1 MEPEAE
7 PECRSRRLR
16 AVTRR
21 RYEDDGISDDEIEG
35 KRTFDLE
42 EKLESSMYSASFV
55 RFMDGKD
62 FTFQYVQRD
71 GLRCPLIFKK
81 KDGLGIKMPEP
92 DFSVN
97 DVKMF
102 VGSRRMVDVMDVNT
116 QKGIEMTMAQWVKY
130 YETPA
135 AEREKLYNV
144 ISLEFSHTKLENIV
158 QRPATVDLVDWVDN
172 IWPRHL
178 KERQTE
184 STNAIVEMKYPKVR
198 KYCLMSVRGCY
209 TDFHIDFGGTS
220 VWYHIHRGGKIFWLI
235 PPTPLNLEIY
245 ESWVLSGKQGDIF
258 LGDKVEK
265 CQRIELKQGYT
276 FLIPSGWIHAVYT
289 PEDTLVFGG
298 NFLHSF
304 NIPTQLRIHNIE
316 DRTRVPSKFR
326 YPFYYE
332 MCWYVVE
339 RYVFFLTKCSHLTKQ
354 FQRESQ
360 LIDEDTES
368 DDTENGDDVKE
379 EVDESEEPTERERR
393 GHSLRKGPSES
404 PAPDRN
410 GLPQDHGSRL
420 LKRSPS
426 SESLDSGGGSLGSQD
441 TAPAHWIHLTQFER
455 TGLQALVDKLQSLPE
470 HKKCVPAG
478 LLDPDSLLQEM
489 QKVLE
494 DHMND
499 DPQLACSGLPIIRW
513 PKRRDKPKAPIRL
526 KPRPPVLALS
536 KPALLKPLPGSRR
549 RRTRCKRCE
558 ACRRSECGVCHYCR
572 DMKKFGGPGRMK
584 QSCVLRQCEAPILPH
599 TALCMICEEVG
610 QNADGE
616 NNSVRGT
623 LMECSACS
631 EIVHP
636 GCLKMNISLGIISK
650 ELPNCWE
657 CPKCVRQ
664 ERRKLALAKKGYSP
678 KDGTDSERQQL
689 IAEAVRK
696 REEQSRRAQ
705 AIEAARR
712 RLDALPKRKKFDY
725 LLLRKKRLAAAEH
738 NARKKIKFEREQILL
753 RTKRKA
759 EDSLDHRVGAKI
771 LRPLRNGEDLS
782 LGPYPRLGSS
792 RDGLRPDR
800 AERFYRRQLRRS
812 LDPARSN
819 PSSAMSRH
827 RHLSEIEKAK
837 IRGSLLT
844 VRLHRSPG
852 DFNGSASHH
861 RSPST
866 SLRQAPR
873 VVSWQSG
880 CQCQQDN
887 PSPSSSSSDNPPDDH
902 MMQRHL
908 WMSVFRYLTQKE
920 LCVCMRVC
928 KAWSKWCCDKRLWT
942 KINLSRCKSITPLA
956 LGGISKRLPVSL
968 DLSWSNISRKQLT
981 WLIDRLPGLKDLFLS
996 GCSWSAISALST
1008 SSCPLLRTLDLRW
1021 AEGLRDSQ
1029 MRDLLCTPDKPGQL
1043 DNRSKLRNVT
1053 DFRLAGLDISDV
1065 TLRLI
1070 IRHMP
1075 LLSRLD
1081 LSHCSHLSDHSLN
1094 LLTAVGSSTRNSLS
1108 ELQLEGCNKLTD
1120 QCLNYLKR
1128 IGNISCINLHNCKQ
1142 ISKGACEMLLS
1153 ELSVNGLF
1161 CLSEERQIRKI
1172 S

>member
-55 RFMDGKD
+55 RFMEGKD

-92 DFSVN
+92 GFSVN

-184 STNAIVEMKYPKVR
+184 STNAIIEMKYPKVR

-360 LIDEDTES
+360 LINEDTES
-368 DDTENGDDVKE
+368 DDTENGDVVKD
-379 EVDESEEPTERERR
+379 EVDEREEPAERERR
-393 GHSLRKGPSES
+393 SHSLRKAPCES
-404 PAPDRN
+404 QAPNHN
-410 GLPQDHGSRL
+410 GLPQEQANRP
-420 LKRSPS
+420 LKSPS
-426 SESLDSGGGSLGSQD
+426 SESLDSAGGGCVGPQEP
-441 TAPAHWIHLTQFER
+441 APSRWIHLTQFER
-455 TGLQALVDKLQSLPE
+455 TGLQALVDKLQALPE

-478 LLDPDSLLQEM
+478 LLDPDSLLQAM
-489 QKVLE
+489 QVRK
-494 DHMND
+494 
-499 DPQLACSGLPIIRW
+499 GLTP
-513 PKRRDKPKAPIRL
+513 D
-526 KPRPPVLALS
+526 
-536 KPALLKPLPGSRR
+536 
-549 RRTRCKRCE
+549 
-558 ACRRSECGVCHYCR
+558 
-572 DMKKFGGPGRMK
+572 
-584 QSCVLRQCEAPILPH
+584 RQ
-599 TALCMICEEVG
+599 
-610 QNADGE
+610 
-616 NNSVRGT
+616 R
-623 LMECSACS
+623 
-631 EIVHP
+631 
-636 GCLKMNISLGIISK
+636 
-650 ELPNCWE
+650 
-657 CPKCVRQ
+657 
-664 ERRKLALAKKGYSP
+664 
-678 KDGTDSERQQL
+678 L
-689 IAEAVRK
+689 IAEVVRK
-696 REEQSRRAQ
+696 REEHSRRAQ
-705 AIEAARR
+705 AMEAARR
-712 RLDALPKRKKFDY
+712 RLDTLSKRKKFDY

-738 NARKKIKFEREQILL
+738 NARKKIKLEREQILL

-759 EDSLDHRVGAKI
+759 EDSPDDRVGAKI
-771 LRPLRNGEDLS
+771 LRPLRNGEEV
-782 LGPYPRLGSS
+782 YPRAGSS
-792 RDGLRPDR
+792 RDSLRPDR
-800 AERFYRRQLRRS
+800 AERFNRRQLRRS
-812 LDPARSN
+812 CDSARGNST
-819 PSSAMSRH
+819 AAAAARH

-852 DFNGSASHH
+852 DFNGAAGHH
-861 RSPST
+861 HSPSST

-887 PSPSSSSSDNPPDDH
+887 PSPSSSSSENLPEDH

-942 KINLSRCKSITPLA
+942 KINLSRCKAITPMA

-968 DLSWSNISRKQLT
+968 DLSWSNISRKQLS

-1021 AEGLRDSQ
+1021 AEGLRDTQ

-1120 QCLNYLKR
+1120 QCLTYLKR

-1142 ISKGACEMLLS
+1142 ISTGACEMFLS

-1161 CLSEERQIRKI
+1161 CLSEERLIRKI